1 MRFIITSILFLFLHN
16 SYSQNKISITYKD
29 LTTIEVL
36 NLIEKKSN
44 YKFYYVDKWFDA
56 SLKTGT
62 FKNETI
68 QNILDDVFTKT
79 LINYYISD
87 NNAVILTQNSLIRN
101 TPYKNRKKNTQNKT
115 LADDVKPIFVSV
127 SSSRSSNNIRT
138 VRIGKE
144 TQNNTSQ
151 RFTLKGKII
160 NIDTK
165 EPIANAVLLVKKLNI
180 NTVTD
185 VDGNYAI
192 RLPSGV
198 NLLETKILGMLDSK
212 TKVVLYNNGVLNISL
227 KENSEMLDE
236 LVINANANKNI
247 KETVTGITRI
257 EVAQIKNIPLVL
269 GERDILKV
277 AATQPGIKNAGEGSL
292 GYNVRG
298 GKTDQNLFLL
308 DDGVIYNPSHFFG
321 IFSAINPF
329 TTGDVQ
335 IYKGHIPA
343 KFGGR
348 VSSVFHLKTKNANS
362 EKFSG
367 EASFGPVTSNL
378 SLEIPIEKNKSALLV
393 GGRSTYSNWI
403 LKSLDDEALS
413 KSSASFYD
421 FTVKYY
427 NQLNDKN
434 RIEGTA
440 YYSNDSYSIASDS
453 INSYSNAL
461 VSLRWNHKFNDKHN
475 ANLSLSNS
483 TYKFGI
489 DYENGSSS
497 AFNLNYQIN
506 ESDLKL
512 DFDYKLNN
520 KHKFNYGITTKL
532 YQVKPGSIKASGT
545 ESLVT
550 NLTIPNEKAVEA
562 AIFFSDEFKVDDKL
576 AFNFGARYSSFS
588 ALGASIQ
595 KKYATDAP
603 KSDETVIETLNY
615 KNNEAIKTYGGLE
628 FRASA
633 RYFLTKDLSIKTSF
647 NNTYQYIHRL
657 SNNTTASPTDTW
669 KLSDLN
675 IKPQKAIQASLG
687 LFKNFNVN
695 QYEVSLE
702 GYYKK
707 YSDILDYKVGAN
719 LLLNENLVQ
728 DVLQGD
734 GKSYG
739 VEFLVKKNEGRLNG
753 WIGYSYSR
761 SFIQLAS
768 EFREEQINNGEYFP
782 SNYDKPH
789 DINIVTN
796 YKLTKRFSFST
807 NFTYQTGRP
816 VTYPIGKYTFN
827 GAEYLHYSQRNEFRI
842 PDYYRLDVGF
852 NIEGNHKIKKF
863 AHSFWNISIYNVL
876 GKNNPYSVFFVT
888 QDGKVKAYKS
898 SIFSSPIPTITF
910 NFKF

>member
-36 NLIEKKSN
+36 NLIEKESN
-44 YKFYYVDKWFDA
+44 YTFYYVDKWFDA

-68 QNILDDVFTKT
+68 QNILDTVFTNT
-79 LINYYISD
+79 LINYYVSD

-115 LADDVKPIFVSV
+115 VVEDVKPIFVSI
-127 SSSRSSNNIRT
+127 SSSKNSNSTRT

-144 TQNNTSQ
+144 TQNSTSQ
-151 RFTLKGKII
+151 RFTLKGKIV
-160 NIDTK
+160 NVDTK
-165 EPIANAVLLVKKLNI
+165 EPIANAVLLVKNLNT

-212 TKVVLYNNGVLNISL
+212 TKVILYNNGILNISL

-378 SLEIPIEKNKSALLV
+378 SLEIPLEKNKSALLI

-421 FTVKYY
+421 FTIKYY

-461 VSLRWNHKFNDKHN
+461 V
-475 ANLSLSNS
+475 LSL
-483 TYKFGI
+483 
-489 DYENGSSS
+489 
-497 AFNLNYQIN
+497 
-506 ESDLKL
+506 
-512 DFDYKLNN
+512 
-520 KHKFNYGITTKL
+520 
-532 YQVKPGSIKASGT
+532 
-545 ESLVT
+545 
-550 NLTIPNEKAVEA
+550 
-562 AIFFSDEFKVDDKL
+562 
-576 AFNFGARYSSFS
+576 
-588 ALGASIQ
+588 
-595 KKYATDAP
+595 
-603 KSDETVIETLNY
+603 
-615 KNNEAIKTYGGLE
+615 
-628 FRASA
+628 
-633 RYFLTKDLSIKTSF
+633 
-647 NNTYQYIHRL
+647 IH
-657 SNNTTASPTDTW
+657 
-669 KLSDLN
+669 
-675 IKPQKAIQASLG
+675 I
-687 LFKNFNVN
+687 
-695 QYEVSLE
+695 
-702 GYYKK
+702 
-707 YSDILDYKVGAN
+707 
-719 LLLNENLVQ
+719 
-728 DVLQGD
+728 
-734 GKSYG
+734 
-739 VEFLVKKNEGRLNG
+739 
-753 WIGYSYSR
+753 
-761 SFIQLAS
+761 
-768 EFREEQINNGEYFP
+768 
-782 SNYDKPH
+782 
-789 DINIVTN
+789 
-796 YKLTKRFSFST
+796 
-807 NFTYQTGRP
+807 
-816 VTYPIGKYTFN
+816 
-827 GAEYLHYSQRNEFRI
+827 
-842 PDYYRLDVGF
+842 
-852 NIEGNHKIKKF
+852 
-863 AHSFWNISIYNVL
+863 
-876 GKNNPYSVFFVT
+876 
-888 QDGKVKAYKS
+888 
-898 SIFSSPIPTITF
+898 
-910 NFKF
+910 